1 MFILVTPLPQCHIL
15 DTYLAFVFVTDQ
27 SFFFTYLSLIATFH
41 LCHRLVF
48 FYFYIYLLHISNT
61 YLTLIFVT
69 DWFFFI
75 THVFVTSLP
84 RIYLSP
90 TYLYFH
96 LIFTDRS
103 LFGPVIRWLFP
114 LTSPL
119 QGSISYSTPVFKGG
133 GKVNFLLFISL
144 SRQYFPVFKEKFVF
158 SLPPGSNP
166 RHPVGTKNQISA
178 ETL

>member
-61 YLTLIFVT
+61 YLTLIFVS
-69 DWFFFI
+69 DWSFFH
-75 THVFVTSLP
+75 THLCHIFVS
-84 RIYLSP
+84 
-90 TYLYFH
+90 YLYFH

-133 GKVNFLLFISL
+133 GKVYFWLFFSL

>member
-1 MFILVTPLPQCHIL
+1 MFILVTPLPHLWYISC
-15 DTYLAFVFVTDQ
+15 FC
-27 SFFFTYLSLIATFH
+27 
-41 LCHRLVF
+41 LCHRPVF
-48 FYFYIYLLHISNT
+48 LFHIFVTHSYLSSLSQIGLFYFYIYLLHISNT
-61 YLTLIFVT
+61 YLTLIFVS
-69 DWFFFI
+69 DWSFFH
-75 THVFVTSLP
+75 THLCHIFVS
-84 RIYLSP
+84 
-90 TYLYFH
+90 YLYFH

-133 GKVNFLLFISL
+133 GKVNFWLFFSL

>member
-1 MFILVTPLPQCHIL
+1 MPHLRYLSCFCLCHRPVFLFPKFVTHLTFI
-15 DTYLAFVFVTDQ
+15 FVTD
-27 SFFFTYLSLIATFH
+27 FFLHIIVTYIKHISNYH

-48 FYFYIYLLHISNT
+48 LYHTCLCHIFATYI
-61 YLTLIFVT
+61 
-69 DWFFFI
+69 FI
-75 THVFVTSLP
+75 
-84 RIYLSP
+84 

-133 GKVNFLLFISL
+133 RKVIFLLFFSL